1 MEITGKYKLTTKCL
15 GSAPA
20 KGYAAVLKK
29 YLVDKSDQALLT
41 FAQQNLKKGQE
52 IGEMVEDILSVLHRD
67 DNGYPCVGNWMVKRC
82 LRMTGLAIF
91 NAAKNADHP
100 SKQKIP
106 ICVTLL
112 EPYFI
117 NFNNGKVVTKPDG
130 VDTYAVTI
138 KDPQTGKA
146 RSFFKAYEYINP
158 GAEIEFTANFDDD
171 LVSEELALYWIQKA
185 GQVGVGAYR
194 ERFGKFMKSDV

>member
-1 MEITGKYKLTTKCL
+1 MEITNKYMFTTKCY

-20 KGYAAVLKK
+20 KGYVGVLKNYIEEK
-29 YLVDKSDQALLT
+29 VDESLLT

-52 IGEMVEDILSVLHRD
+52 IDSMVEDILSVFHRD
-67 DNGYPCVGNWMVKRC
+67 DQGYPCIGNWMVQRC
-82 LRMTGLAIF
+82 LRNTGLAVF
-91 NAAKNADHP
+91 NAAKNKDHP

-106 ICVTLL
+106 ICVSLV
-112 EPYFI
+112 EPYHI

-146 RSFFKAYEYINP
+146 RSFFKAYEYVNRT
-158 GAEIEFTANFDDD
+158 AQMEFTVRFDDD
-171 LVSEELALYWIQKA
+171 LVTEELAQYWIQKA
-185 GQVGVGAYR
+185 GLVGVGAYR
-194 ERFGKFMKSDV
+194 ERFGKFRKMA